1 LDGWIR
7 VIGNS
12 KREINVA
19 APVLTF
25 GAILTFV
32 FGLFLSLFQRPA
44 IENGTMI
51 RLMKTLA
58 T

>member
-1 LDGWIR
+1 MTVGR
-7 VIGNS
+7 VDQGYGNS

-32 FGLFLSLFQRPA
+32 FGLFLSLFQLSSLGVR
-44 IENGTMI
+44 
-51 RLMKTLA
+51 
-58 T
+58 